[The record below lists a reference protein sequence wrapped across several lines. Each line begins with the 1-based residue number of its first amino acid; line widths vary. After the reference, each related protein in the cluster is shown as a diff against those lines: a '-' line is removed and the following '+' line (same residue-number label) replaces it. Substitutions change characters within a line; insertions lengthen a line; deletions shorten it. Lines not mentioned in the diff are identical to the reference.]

1 MERAAAECRILVI
14 QNDVD
19 KGLGRIGDGFYGTGV
34 ELDTHMA
41 VHDVPSVAEYDGL
54 IVLPGLGD
62 PVDDD
67 PPIHRARGAILEA
80 LELDRPVLGVCLG
93 GQLLAQ
99 ALGGEVY
106 RCDSEVA
113 YHPVR
118 TTPAAQDDPLL
129 AGIPAEYSSFHA
141 HAFAF
146 TAPAGS
152 TVLIENDVSI
162 QALRHGRNWAFQC
175 HPETPVFVAE
185 ALARA
190 LRGDFDGTVRPET
203 SAFFE
208 RNGVDPDQL
217 IADAHAADRS
227 ATAIAHGI
235 GFGFAAVCRG
245 ER

>member
-1 MERAAAECRILVI
+1 MEQRSRSTLESMEFLLSKLLPLALYPLGLALLLQILGLLGRRRRWATWLSGAGVALLWLAAMPLVSRQLVWGLEERASRLTPEPIPRADAVLVLGG
-14 QNDVD
+14 
-19 KGLGRIGDGFYGTGV
+19 GLRPAQAPRRSVEVGEAGDRLLMGV
-34 ELDTHMA
+34 ELLRR
-41 VHDVPSVAEYDGL
+41 G
-54 IVLPGLGD
+54 
-62 PVDDD
+62 
-67 PPIHRARGAILEA
+67 RAPWL
-80 LELDRPVLGVCLG
+80 VVSG
-93 GQLLAQ
+93 GR
-99 ALGGEVY
+99 V
-106 RCDSEVA
+106 
-113 YHPVR
+113 
-118 TTPAAQDDPLL
+118 
-129 AGIPAEYSSFHA
+129 
-141 HAFAF
+141 AF

>member
-1 MERAAAECRILVI
+1 MEHTPTECRILVV

-41 VHDVPSVAEYDGL
+41 FNDVPSVEGYDGL

-80 LELDRPVLGVCLG
+80 LELDLPVLGICLG
-93 GQLLAQ
+93 VQLLAQ
-99 ALGGEVY
+99 ALGGEAY
-106 RCDSEVA
+106 KCDNEVA

-146 TAPAGS
+146 TAPEGA
-152 TVLIENDVSI
+152 TVLIENDVSL
-162 QALRHGRNWAFQC
+162 QAMRHGRTWAFQC
-175 HPETPVFVAE
+175 HPETPVFWAE
-185 ALARA
+185 ALARGI
-190 LRGDFDGTVRPET
+190 RGDFDGTLVPET
-203 SAFFE
+203 ADFFI
-208 RNGVDPDQL
+208 RNCVDPDQL
-217 IADAHAADRS
+217 IADAHAADHT
-227 ATAIAHGI
+227 ATSIGHGI